1 MSQCRLCPRRCGA
14 DRENGERGFCGELSK
29 VRVARAALHRWE
41 EPCISGTNG
50 SGTVF
55 FVGCTL
61 RCVYCQNHQISNGNV
76 GKEISVERLAE
87 IFLELEQQGAHNINL
102 VTPTH
107 FVPAIIR
114 ALEISRSKGMSLP
127 IVYNTS
133 GYEEL
138 ETLKMLRGYID
149 IYLPDFKYFS
159 EKHARKYSLAA
170 DYPQKVKIAL
180 EEMVAQTGAPVFDA
194 NGIMIKGV
202 IVRHLL
208 LPGRLEDGK
217 KIVDY
222 LHHTYGNQIYMSL
235 MNQYTPLDTLD
246 KERYPELDQ
255 KVTPKAYDWFI
266 DHALSIGVEQ
276 AFVQEDGTAEE
287 SFIPPFTLEGV

>member
-14 DRENGERGFCGELSK
+14 DRENGERGFCGELSN

-61 RCVYCQNHQISNGNV
+61 RCVYCQNHQISNGSV

-107 FVPAIIR
+107 FVPQIIR
-114 ALEISRSKGMSLP
+114 ALELSRDKGMKLP

-133 GYEEL
+133 GYEEV
-138 ETLKMLRGYID
+138 ETLKMLRGYVD
-149 IYLPDFKYFS
+149 IYLPDFKYLNES
-159 EKHARKYSLAA
+159 HGRKYSLAG
-170 DYPQKVKIAL
+170 DYPHKVKAAL
-180 EEMVAQTGAPVFDA
+180 AEMVSQTGTPIFDED
-194 NGIMIKGV
+194 GMMKKGV

-208 LPGRLEDGK
+208 LPGCLEDGK

-222 LHHTYGNQIYMSL
+222 LYHTYGNQIYMSL
-235 MNQYTPLDTLD
+235 MNQYTPLETLD
-246 KERYPELDQ
+246 RKKYPELNHR
-255 KVTPKAYDWFI
+255 VTERAYDWLV
-266 DHALSIGVEQ
+266 DYAWSIGVEQ
-276 AFVQEDGTAEE
+276 AFIQEGGTAEE